1 MIINN
6 VQAQTEVYA
15 TNFNEVYYMKKLSR
29 ILTFFLLVIVAA
41 CSSGKGALQRGNYE
55 EAVLQAVNRLRN
67 SPDNKNATAT
77 LREAYP
83 LALNWN
89 MNNIERM
96 KSSNEKFKWESIAKS
111 YENLTQLSDEILR
124 CPACLR
130 LIPNPASFL
139 REANEARNLAAAER
153 YEAGD
158 KLMLDEMRDRMT
170 AREALQHF
178 MIAENLVSNYKDTRK
193 RMDEAR
199 FYATL
204 KIIVEQVPVNSRA
217 FSLSDEFFRNK
228 IYEYISTNPRMNEF
242 VRFYTPNEAIAQGL
256 QKPDHIVKLQFD
268 DFMVGQTFINSN
280 TETVT
285 SKDSV
290 KVGETKVN
298 GKNISVYNKVTAK
311 LTMNR
316 KTVTSKGLLDMQ
328 IVDAYSGKVI
338 HQDKMLGE
346 FVWFSEWGNFN
357 GDERALNKAQR
368 EMCNKREVPPPPPQD
383 LFVEFC
389 RPLYDQATQKIKN
402 YYRAY

>member
-1 MIINN
+1 MKFLAHIFIFISVIAII
-6 VQAQTEVYA
+6 
-15 TNFNEVYYMKKLSR
+15 SS
-29 ILTFFLLVIVAA
+29 

-55 EAVLQAVNRLRN
+55 EAVLQAVNRLRS

-89 MNNIERM
+89 MSNIDRLR
-96 KSSNEKFKWESIAKS
+96 SSNERFKWEGVLNS
-111 YENLTQLSDEILR
+111 YQNLTRLHDEILR

-130 LIPNPASFL
+130 LVASPSSYL
-139 REANEARNLAAAER
+139 NEANEARNLAAAER
-153 YEAGD
+153 YETGD
-158 KLMLDEMRDRMT
+158 KLMVAETRDRMT
-170 AREALQHF
+170 AREALSHF
-178 MIAENLVSNYKDTRK
+178 RIAEDLVSNYKDTRK

-204 KIIVEQVPVNSRA
+204 KIVVEQVPVNSRS
-217 FSLSDEFFRNK
+217 FTLSDEFFRNK

-242 VRFYTPNEAIAQGL
+242 VRFYTPNEAIAAGL
-256 QKPDHIVKLQFD
+256 QNPDHIVKLQFD
-268 DFMVGQTFINSN
+268 DFLVGQTFMNSN

-290 KVGETKVN
+290 KVGEAKVE
-298 GKNISVYNKVTAK
+298 GKRVDVYNRVSAK
-311 LTMNR
+311 LSTNR

-328 IVDAYSGKVI
+328 IIDAYSGKVI
-338 HQDKMLGE
+338 HQDKMIGE
-346 FVWFSEWGNFN
+346 FIWFSEWANFN
-357 GDERALNKAQR
+357 GDERALTKAQR
-368 EMCNKREVPPPPPQD
+368 DACNRREVPPPPPQD

-402 YYRAY
+402 YYRNF

>member
-1 MIINN
+1 
-6 VQAQTEVYA
+6 
-15 TNFNEVYYMKKLSR
+15 MK
-29 ILTFFLLVIVAA
+29 FLANIFIFISVIVIISS

-55 EAVLQAVNRLRN
+55 EAVLQAVNRLRS

-89 MNNIERM
+89 MSNIDRLR
-96 KSSNEKFKWESIAKS
+96 SSNERFKWEGVLNS
-111 YENLTQLSDEILR
+111 YQNLTRLHDEILR

-130 LIPNPASFL
+130 LVPSPSSYLN
-139 REANEARNLAAAER
+139 EANEARNLAAAER

-158 KLMLDEMRDRMT
+158 KLMTAETRDRMT
-170 AREALQHF
+170 AREALSHF
-178 MIAENLVSNYKDTRK
+178 RVAEDLVSNYKDTRK

-204 KIIVEQVPVNSRA
+204 KIVVEQVPVNSRS
-217 FSLSDEFFRNK
+217 FTLSDEFFRNK

-242 VRFYTPNEAIAQGL
+242 VRFYTPNEAIATGL
-256 QKPDHIVKLQFD
+256 QNPDHIVKLQFD
-268 DFMVGQTFINSN
+268 DFVVGQTFMNSN

-290 KVGETKVN
+290 KVGEVKVE
-298 GKNISVYNKVTAK
+298 GKKVDVYNRVSAK
-311 LTMNR
+311 LNMNR

-338 HQDKMLGE
+338 HQDKMVGE
-346 FVWFSEWGNFN
+346 FVWFSEWANFN
-357 GDERALNKAQR
+357 GDERALTKAQR
-368 EMCNKREVPPPPPQD
+368 DACNRREVPPPPPQD

-389 RPLYDQATQKIKN
+389 RPLYDQATQRIKN
-402 YYRAY
+402 YYRNF

>member
-1 MIINN
+1 MKFLANIFIFISVIAII
-6 VQAQTEVYA
+6 
-15 TNFNEVYYMKKLSR
+15 SS
-29 ILTFFLLVIVAA
+29 

-55 EAVLQAVNRLRN
+55 EAVLQAVNRLRS

-89 MNNIERM
+89 MSNIDRLR
-96 KSSNEKFKWESIAKS
+96 SSNERFKWEGVLNS
-111 YENLTQLSDEILR
+111 YQNLTRLHDEILR

-130 LIPNPASFL
+130 LVPSPSSYLN
-139 REANEARNLAAAER
+139 EANEARNLAAAER

-158 KLMLDEMRDRMT
+158 KLMVAETRDRMT
-170 AREALQHF
+170 AREALSHF
-178 MIAENLVSNYKDTRK
+178 TVAENLVSNYKDTRK

-204 KIIVEQVPVNSRA
+204 KIVVEQVPVNSRS
-217 FSLSDEFFRNK
+217 FTLSDEFFRNK

-242 VRFYTPNEAIAQGL
+242 VRFYTPNEAVAAGL
-256 QKPDHIVKLQFD
+256 QNPDHIVKLQFD
-268 DFMVGQTFINSN
+268 DFIVGQTFMNSN

-290 KVGETKVN
+290 KVGEVKVE
-298 GKNISVYNKVTAK
+298 GKKVDVYNRVSAK
-311 LTMNR
+311 LSTNR

-328 IVDAYSGKVI
+328 IIDAYSGKVI

-346 FVWFSEWGNFN
+346 FVWFSEWANFN
-357 GDERALNKAQR
+357 GDERALTKVQKDA
-368 EMCNKREVPPPPPQD
+368 CNRREVPPPPPQD

-402 YYRAY
+402 YYRNF